1 MDHSSENGRT
11 EQMYQRD
18 IADSILG
25 QVLSSQ
31 MEGAKHWI
39 ADTVETVSE
48 ALGGISAEPWD
59 WLWVPKR
66 AVWKKPE

>member
-1 MDHSSENGRT
+1 
-11 EQMYQRD
+11 
-18 IADSILG
+18 
-25 QVLSSQ
+25 

-39 ADTVETVSE
+39 ADAVETVSE

-66 AVWKKPE
+66 AAWKKPVQSKGCSVKMF